1 MKVKRLTMQ
10 AFRGID
16 DLTLEFHPNVTVL
29 IGVNGVGKS
38 SVLACLSRLLTH
50 FTFRLTSFHNPFLA
64 FNSPIPDS
72 LNIKNDKEELFVS
85 ILTLIQSRQ
94 VSWSLKTQREKFEE
108 ISGEELINLTDE
120 FNKISSSRIEGFKS
134 ISPANFRFFLSLG
147 QSLSE
152 ILESEI
158 FFQESVEELGRSL
171 IENRSNVRLPIL
183 LYYTVHRTL
192 AIPEATLPEERGFS
206 PLDAYEGA
214 FNGVT
219 NFTTF
224 LSWFRNEEDLENELK
239 VDNSQYISSKLEAVR
254 RAISSLIPEFSSL
267 RVRRSPLRMTVE
279 KQGQELII
287 NQLSDGEK
295 CLLAMVGDIARRLA
309 IANPG
314 LSDPLQ
320 GEGIVLID
328 EIELHLHPQ
337 WQRGIL
343 PKLTKT
349 FPNCQFIVTTHSP
362 QVISD
367 VQPESV
373 IILESEDGKVVAKHP
388 QSSFGRDSNQI
399 LEDLMDTPQRRED
412 IQDKIQQLFRLIAES
427 HLEAAKALQEN
438 LAEEIGAD
446 EPELVGARAAIR
458 RKEILGK

>member
-16 DLTLEFHPNVTVL
+16 DLTLEFHSNMTVL

-38 SVLACLSRLLTH
+38 SVLDC
-50 FTFRLTSFHNPFLA
+50 LTSLLSAWIDTVFEKRDHELHFNPRDDVKKGHQEFHLEVKLLL
-64 FNSPIPDS
+64 DS
-72 LNIKNDKEELFVS
+72 L
-85 ILTLIQSRQ
+85 
-94 VSWSLKTQREKFEE
+94 
-108 ISGEELINLTDE
+108 
-120 FNKISSSRIEGFKS
+120 
-134 ISPANFRFFLSLG
+134 
-147 QSLSE
+147 
-152 ILESEI
+152 
-158 FFQESVEELGRSL
+158 
-171 IENRSNVRLPIL
+171 
-183 LYYTVHRTL
+183 
-192 AIPEATLPEERGFS
+192 EATFTTKALVKESQYSLTYDPRTNMDISFKQIQNLLENTPLIIYYSVERGFV
-206 PLDAYEGA
+206 
-214 FNGVT
+214 GVT
-219 NFTTF
+219 PEQDSDAVNSRDKQYKSYGRSKPDFSEF
-224 LSWFRNEEDLENELK
+224 LSWFKYHEDYEYEVKVNDDLKYRN
-239 VDNSQYISSKLEAVR
+239 IKLEAVR
-254 RAISSLIPEFSSL
+254 RSIPEFLSGFSNL
-267 RVRRSPLRMTVE
+267 RVRRHPEVRMTVE

-314 LSDPLQ
+314 LPDPLQ

-367 VQPESV
+367 VRPENV
-373 IILESEDGKVVAKHP
+373 IILESEDGKIAAKHP

-412 IQDKIQQLFRLIAES
+412 IQDKIQQLFRLISES
-427 HLEAAKALQEN
+427 QLVEAKALQEEI
-438 LAEEIGAD
+438 AEEIGAD

>member
-29 IGVNGVGKS
+29 VGVNGVGKS
-38 SVLACLSRLLTH
+38 SILDC
-50 FTFRLTSFHNPFLA
+50 LTSLLA
-64 FNSPIPDS
+64 TWIDTVFEKKDR
-72 LNIKNDKEELFVS
+72 ELHF
-85 ILTLIQSRQ
+85 QSRED
-94 VSWSLKTQREKFEE
+94 VKRGSYEFYLKVK
-108 ISGEELINLTDE
+108 
-120 FNKISSSRIEGFKS
+120 
-134 ISPANFRFFLSLG
+134 
-147 QSLSE
+147 
-152 ILESEI
+152 
-158 FFQESVEELGRSL
+158 
-171 IENRSNVRLPIL
+171 L
-183 LYYTVHRTL
+183 LL
-192 AIPEATLPEERGFS
+192 DSFEAT
-206 PLDAYEGA
+206 
-214 FNGVT
+214 
-219 NFTTF
+219 FTTKALVEDDQFSLTYDPRTKADLSFKQIRDLLIRKQKNTPLVICYSVNRKFADEDRTRNTYVLDSGDRNYKSYGKGRTDFEDF
-224 LSWFRNEEDLENELK
+224 LSWFKYHEDHEYEVKVNEDYEYRNI
-239 VDNSQYISSKLEAVR
+239 QLEAVR
-254 RAISSLIPEFSSL
+254 ESISEFLPGFSNL
-267 RVRRSPLRMTVE
+267 RVRRQPQIRMTVE
-279 KQGQELII
+279 KQGQELIV

-314 LSDPLQ
+314 LPDPLQ

-373 IILESEDGKVVAKHP
+373 IILESEDGKIVTKHP

-427 HLEAAKALQEN
+427 QLVEAKALQEEI
-438 LAEEIGAD
+438 AEEIGAD

-458 RKEILGK
+458 RREILGK